1 MKITSYSSPNTIAV
15 KGFDALVEK
24 LGPSGALQFINQYET
39 GHGNYTVERKKLF
52 KNYSLND
59 IKRKLI

>member
-1 MKITSYSSPNTIAV
+1 MKTTSYSSPNTIAV

-39 GHGNYTVERKKLF
+39 GQGNYTVERKKLF